1 MQFDIFFSISQ
12 TPVDGHT
19 PSEAV
24 MFRNFFSQVEAAD
37 ALGYGTAWVAESH
50 LSSQVQKQHDKPVV
64 PHWEGEVGLNGDIYQ
79 LAHKVFSRTKNI
91 EVGSAVMNILCNGG
105 PIAAAEKTATFCA
118 LHGVDPEESRR
129 LNIGFSGGRF
139 EFMNRPFG
147 ILPRDEV
154 EAAAWPAL
162 KGLVFWEAAE
172 IFCRLL
178 RGDVLSSK
186 ESRATVLTRGNFR
199 SDADWDKVQ
208 QAAGTTADSIDIAP
222 RFEFDVLQI
231 VPRDWRR
238 DLLQLIIGS
247 HDPRLQQSVNE
258 ILPVQ
263 VFNLSITDPAK
274 IKDTHARMAGAYHG
288 DGGSWQRAYM
298 PRTTFVFVNDSP
310 GLSDEQKR
318 AAAHAE
324 ARAALG
330 AYWKA
335 LQGTLDPAKVEK
347 AATNALIGNPAD
359 IVAQAKERFHPED
372 RLMLWFD
379 FFNHDNDRVIAN
391 MEAFTHSVAPFLA
404 GNL

>member
-24 MFRNFFSQVEAAD
+24 MFKNFFSQVEAAD

-50 LSSQVQKQHDKPVV
+50 LSSQVQKQHDKPVI

-147 ILPRDEV
+147 IVPRDEV

-199 SDADWDKVQ
+199 SDEDWDKVQ
-208 QAAGTTADSIDIAP
+208 QAASTTADSIDIAP
-222 RFEFDVLQI
+222 RFDFEVLQI

-274 IKDTHARMAGAYHG
+274 IEDTHTRMADAYHA
-288 DGGSWQRAYM
+288 DGGPW

-318 AAAHAE
+318 AAAHEE
-324 ARAALG
+324 ARTALG
-330 AYWKA
+330 AYWTA

-347 AATNALIGNPAD
+347 AATNALIGCPAD

-391 MEAFTHSVAPFLA
+391 MEAFTHSVAPHLA